1 MSGSVNVFGGFNGVA
16 RSMMSEQLQRRIAAE
31 ESREAREAAQQE
43 RERREAAEQYQTRA
57 LQGAI
62 ADAVQRGEDIHPR
75 ALRGEGLCHTP
86 AEFIALA
93 SAHMDLE
100 DFQAEAAERR
110 AYQRWQ
116 LQRSAAHSGDMSA
129 PSQLQ
134 LEEGHQMQAR
144 AAKFREKVRDSI
156 EVRRIAGQ
164 ETARRLK
171 NAGVY

>member
-1 MSGSVNVFGGFNGVA
+1 
-16 RSMMSEQLQRRIAAE
+16 MMSEQLQRRIAAE

-75 ALRGEGLCHTP
+75 ALRGEGLGHTP